1 MFDTAFVL
9 LVIAALLVIVGF
21 CQPLA
26 AYLKLPPPVLLG
38 VVGVALG
45 GFPTVFSHLGWST
58 SSDPFADI
66 FVELPVSSETFIYVF
81 LPLLVFEAGIVT
93 DTRRTLEDAAPILLL
108 AIVATLFTTAMIGLA
123 LWPLAGVSLVVCLL
137 LGAVVATTD
146 PAAVIAIFR
155 DVGAPARLTRLVE
168 GEALLNDAAAI
179 SLFAVLLG
187 MIVSAQEP
195 DIILGLREFFLSF
208 IGGGVLGFLA
218 GRALLAVIPW
228 VRDDRLAE
236 TTLTLALAYGVF
248 ITAERLFHVSGVV
261 AVLGSGLTVSAL
273 GRSRIAPYNWSFLT
287 DLWDQVAFW
296 ARSLVFILASI
307 LVPRLLGDVGLRD
320 LILVVVL
327 VAAAFAA
334 RILVLFVLVPPLEFF
349 KLTQPISAAYKLA
362 ITWGGLRGALTL
374 VLALAATENAAL
386 SPEMK
391 RFVAV
396 LATGLVLFTL
406 FVNGTTLRLVIDL
419 LGLDRLSPRN
429 QVLRDQVLALS
440 YAEVCDSV
448 RDMARDHALAESA
461 VEEVVKPYQAWI
473 GAATARDA
481 DERLTERDR
490 LAIALVALANQE
502 RVLVLETRADR
513 IATAATVQVL
523 LRNADILVEGARAE
537 GRVGY
542 RRAAEAALSFPAAF
556 RVAYFCYRYLGIVR
570 FLADRLADRVE
581 LLLVM
586 RLLVN
591 RLLGFNSRRLVPMF
605 GERITELTSEIIE
618 RRRDGVADAFDAVRR
633 QYPDYVAAL
642 EIRFLRQSAFRQE
655 IERYR
660 ALYEEGLIPHEL
672 YDDLQRGVAGASA
685 AEPRPHF
692 DIGLDTHRLIE
703 RLDLLAALD
712 DRQLDRVAR
721 LLRPRFT
728 VPAERIIRKGD
739 RGDAVFF
746 IVSGA
751 VEVGLPAGPVPLGSG
766 EFFGEMALL
775 SGRPRQ
781 ADITAL
787 TYCRLLVLRKADFEH
802 FMTANPEAR
811 QAINRVAASRHSM
824 NQEDRD
830 RATQTAS
837 L

>member
-123 LWPLAGVSLVVCLL
+123 LWPLAAVSLVVCLL

-320 LILVVVL
+320 LTLVVVL

-419 LGLDRLSPRN
+419 VGLDRLSPRN

-830 RATQTAS
+830 RATQAAS